1 MKIKSNNL
9 FKNITILSIP
19 GILSIFIS
27 LLSIPIHLNI
37 AGPENYG
44 NYIIFHFILLFAIN
58 LNFGIGKSTAISV
71 NNFPRKKKEISFK
84 AIQYTTKIAVVIIIL
99 FIFLQFLKYSL
110 LIDFTKFYEF
120 INYLFIGSIITIF
133 FISLEGILQGYQNSK

>member
-27 LLSIPIHLNI
+27 FLSIPIHLNI

-58 LNFGIGKSTAISV
+58 LNFGNRENLQLLALIIFLK
-71 NNFPRKKKEISFK
+71 KKKEISFK
-84 AIQYTTKIAVVIIIL
+84 AIEYTIKIAVVIIIL
-99 FIFLQFLKYSL
+99 FFCLYNF
-110 LIDFTKFYEF
+110 
-120 INYLFIGSIITIF
+120 
-133 FISLEGILQGYQNSK
+133 